1 GRARTPCR
9 RPASYEVGALNGR
22 ARPGDT
28 VGAGPA
34 GLTATATA
42 RLSAPERIIAVDP
55 APDRPAAAGRLGTH
69 AVADARAASRHRADD
84 LADGSGADAAT
95 GAVGVPAGRAPW
107 NCDEVAV
114 RAA

>member
-1 GRARTPCR
+1 M
-9 RPASYEVGALNGR
+9 
-22 ARPGDT
+22 
-28 VGAGPA
+28 
-34 GLTATATA
+34 
-42 RLSAPERIIAVDP
+42 
-55 APDRPAAAGRLGTH
+55 
-69 AVADARAASRHRADD
+69 ADARAASRHRADD